1 MAAFAHEME
10 IEVGE
15 EKGKGV
21 GIEEFEGIAG
31 VGAALN
37 FVAAGFRGSGLIG
50 RPDRFEQ
57 TLGTKFYGVGNLGG
71 RDNGIFEHDAGF
83 GGPGHE
89 EADGPASGNWMGAE
103 NAEGIGV
110 LSGEQSVNA
119 GVEVGARWLLRGRLR
134 RGCRLG
140 VFGRQDWIL
149 RQSE

>member
-1 MAAFAHEME
+1 MAAFAHEVE

-15 EKGKGV
+15 EKGEGV
-21 GIEEFEGIAG
+21 RIEEFEGIAG

-37 FVAAGFRGSGLIG
+37 FVAAGFRSSRLIG

-57 TLGTKFYGVGNLGG
+57 ALGTTFYGVGNFCG
-71 RDNGIFEHDAGF
+71 RDNGIFEDDAGF
-83 GGPGHE
+83 GGPGDE

-110 LSGEQSVNA
+110 LSGEHSVNA
-119 GVEVGARWLLRGRLR
+119 GVEVGARWFLRGRLR

-140 VFGRQDWIL
+140 VFGRQD
-149 RQSE
+149 